1 MEIVMP
7 YAVGGNVGVAVDNWL
22 FHHVQTCTA
31 DLVQAVAKSDRYKG
45 LDTLFSVNLC
55 R

>member
-31 DLVQAVAKSDRYKG
+31 DVVPAVAKSAATKDWIRY
-45 LDTLFSVNLC
+45 F